1 VKTMSRFVVASIA
14 TLFALQVQAQQLGPV
29 PDGCFRDLSGKVSCP
44 PVGGEVHV
52 DISGRAV
59 CGKGRCVRN
68 LSGKVTC
75 SSEPAGQ
82 VAQDVNGKVTCVGRC
97 EEASEANCLQ
107 LK

>member
-1 VKTMSRFVVASIA
+1 MSQLVLASIA
-14 TLFALQVQAQQLGPV
+14 TVFALHVVAQQIGPV
-29 PDGCFRDLSGKVSCP
+29 PDGCFRDLSGTISCP

-52 DISGRAV
+52 TLSGRAV
-59 CGKGRCVRN
+59 CGKGRCVRD

-75 SSEPAGQ
+75 SSEPAGH